1 MKNATFAIFRNR
13 NFTRMWIG
21 QLISEMGA
29 SVTTLASSLYIYQIT
44 GSALNVGLMLM
55 ATVAP
60 SPLIGL
66 IAGVFVD
73 RLDRKRILLV
83 ADVLQAL
90 CTFALPFLLPAN
102 IAWLYIL
109 VISVAALKQF
119 YGPAHASVLS
129 EIATEEELN
138 AANSMMAIG
147 YYLALIVG
155 FTTAGWIVANLPVVW
170 AFYINTATYLLSAIF
185 ISSVHVP
192 AIPQE
197 AETDVKSVYTNLRA
211 GVGLIT
217 RTEVLRSLF
226 LLFFPIS
233 LAAGYLDTLR
243 LPFSLENLGATEFQY
258 SFIESAGLFGIVIA
272 GFFLA
277 RVGDRLREGQWLA
290 ISFIGYGLTSM
301 TFSLLNKVPLAVIL
315 LAIEGFIFAPSAI
328 VQTVV
333 IQRQTPR
340 EARGRVF
347 SAFFVMRD
355 TLYMAGTLLA
365 GLADVFGARGMY
377 LAGGTLVFLMG
388 AVSLSLPGFKLSRAE
403 WRRAIT
409 LLRTAPTVSTLGLGR
424 RLYPADFHRLGR
436 LIPAIAALPPEK
448 QARLQETMTYYET
461 PVGATI
467 ICKQEASD
475 AAFFILEGEAM
486 AGREENGEYR
496 ELEVLRAGD
505 FFGEIA
511 ALTGLPRTANVVAIQ
526 PATLIQVPASTLREM
541 AQDPQLD
548 HLFTHRMTERMT
560 RMNLLEVMRHGHFDH
575 QALRE
580 LRTPKAQENV
590 V

>member
-1 MKNATFAIFRNR
+1 MNNATFAIFRNR

-83 ADVLQAL
+83 ADFLQAA
-90 CTFALPFLLPAN
+90 CIFAIPFLLPFN
-102 IAWLYIL
+102 LAWLYVL
-109 VISVAALKQF
+109 VILSAALKQF

-129 EIATEEELN
+129 EIASEEELN

-155 FTTAGWIVANLPVVW
+155 FTTAGWIVAELPIVW
-170 AFYINTATYLLSAIF
+170 AFYINTATYLLSALF
-185 ISSVHVP
+185 IYFVHVP
-192 AIPQE
+192 TIPVE
-197 AETDVKSVYTNLRA
+197 VDSDIKSVYHNLRS
-211 GVGLIT
+211 GVSLIAHT
-217 RTEVLRSLF
+217 DVLRSLF
-226 LLFFPIS
+226 LLFFPVS

-258 SFIESAGLFGIVIA
+258 SFIESAGLIGVVVA

-301 TFSLLNKVPLAVIL
+301 IFSRLNNVPFAVIL
-315 LAIEGFIFAPSAI
+315 LALEGFIFAPSAI

-355 TLYMAGTLLA
+355 TLYMAGTLIA
-365 GLADVFGARGMY
+365 GLADLVGPGVMY
-377 LAGGTLVFLMG
+377 LAGGALVFLMG
-388 AVSLSLPGFKLSRAE
+388 GLSLNLPGFQQSREE

-409 LLRTAPTVSTLGLGR
+409 LLRTAPTTSTLGLGR
-424 RLYPADFHRLGR
+424 RLFPADFHRLGK
-436 LIPAIAALPPEK
+436 LIPAIATLPLEK
-448 QARLQETMTYYET
+448 QTRLQEMMTVYEA
-461 PVGATI
+461 PAGATI

-475 AAFFILEGEAM
+475 AAFFMLEGEAM
-486 AGREENGEYR
+486 AGREEEGKYR

-511 ALTGLPRTANVVAIQ
+511 ALTGLPRTADVVAIQ
-526 PATLIQVPASTLREM
+526 PSTLIQVPAAALREM

-548 HLFTHRMTERMT
+548 HLFKHRMTERMI
-560 RMNLLEVMRHGHFDH
+560 RMNMLEVARQGHFDQ

-580 LRTPKAQENV
+580 LRTPETPAA
-590 V
+590 